1 MTASVLGTDLT
12 AATGHTAGLPSNGD
26 LFRQAFRNHPSG
38 VGIVTGDPGHDPFA
52 MTVSSVAS
60 VSIGPEI
67 LMFSA
72 SALSSSTP
80 KLERTDTVVVHLLSA
95 NDIELAKL
103 GALKGSERF
112 GEHVHWDRL
121 KTGEPVYPGVFA
133 WIRAKVLQRIPAGGS
148 TLYVIEAL
156 DIRVPDEASP
166 EHPAPLVYHNR
177 TWHAL
182 GPGSSI
188 PQ

>member
-1 MTASVLGTDLT
+1 
-12 AATGHTAGLPSNGD
+12 
-26 LFRQAFRNHPSG
+26 
-38 VGIVTGDPGHDPFA
+38 
-52 MTVSSVAS
+52 
-60 VSIGPEI
+60 
-67 LMFSA
+67 MFSA
-72 SALSSSTP
+72 SALSGSTP

-166 EHPAPLVYHNR
+166 EQPAPLVYHNR